1 MSALPHAIGGTRT
14 TLAVIAF
21 HRPEPLARVLGGCA
35 HRDLDMIVVNV
46 DADPAVRAV
55 AEDFGAEVIDTT
67 NRGYA
72 AAVNEAARAAHGDVI
87 VFTNDDVVLNT
98 EVVEALAA
106 SVRHSRSVDVALPR
120 ILTSDGHD
128 EGTVLA
134 LPTVGRLFVEW
145 TLLPDHPMAGLDRR
159 LHVEKWR
166 RPQVVEPVDAG
177 TAVTVAVRAD
187 VLRAIPMP
195 EEYFLYWEEIEWF
208 WRVRTSGHTVV
219 IVPEVT
225 VIHDGGRD
233 DIRPD
238 KARLLARNAV
248 RCVRRTQGRRRAVA
262 AYFVVIL
269 WQLRLLTVDTLR
281 ACLHPGSRARAR
293 VRARAAG
300 FGAALRAWR
309 EIA

>member
-1 MSALPHAIGGTRT
+1 MSAVREPAVWPRT

-21 HRPEPLARVLGGCA
+21 HRPEPLARVLARCT
-35 HRDLDMIVVNV
+35 HRDVDVVVVNV
-46 DADPAVRAV
+46 DADVEVRAI
-55 AEDFGAEVIDTT
+55 AEMFGAEVLDTT

-72 AAVNEAARAAHGDVI
+72 AAVNVAAHAARGDVI
-87 VFTNDDVVLNT
+87 VFTNDDVILT
-98 EVVEALAA
+98 AEVVEALAA

-120 ILTSDGHD
+120 VLTSDGHD

-134 LPTVGRLFVEW
+134 LPTIGRLLVEW
-145 TLLPDHPMAGLDRR
+145 MLLPDQPVAGLDRR

-177 TAVTVAVRAD
+177 TAVTVAVRTD
-187 VLRAIPMP
+187 VLRSVPMP

-208 WRVRTSGHTVV
+208 WRVRTSGHAVV
-219 IVPEVT
+219 MVPEIT

-248 RCVRRTQGRRRAVA
+248 RCVRRTQGRRKAMA
-262 AYFVVIL
+262 AYVVVIL
-269 WQLRLLTVDTLR
+269 WQTRLLALDTARL
-281 ACLHPGSRARAR
+281 CVHPGSRARAR
-293 VRARAAG
+293 VGARAAG
-300 FGAALRAWR
+300 VGAALRSWR
-309 EIA
+309 EIT